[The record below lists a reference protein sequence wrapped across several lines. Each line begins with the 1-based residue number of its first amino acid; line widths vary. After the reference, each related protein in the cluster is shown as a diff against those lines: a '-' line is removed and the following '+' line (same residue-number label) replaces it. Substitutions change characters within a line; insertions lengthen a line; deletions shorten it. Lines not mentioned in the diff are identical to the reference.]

1 MNPDQQ
7 LSLPFAQRLGEHAMQ
22 KTQMRAE
29 NDRPGFTL
37 RAGDFILA
45 YLKAQGPQAGELLT
59 DMAKA
64 AGHVPPDD
72 RAFGAVY
79 QSLARRKLIRQA
91 GWCER
96 RKGHGTAGGRVWE
109 AAT

>member
-29 NDRPGFTL
+29 NEAPGFTL
-37 RAGDFILA
+37 RAGDFILS

-59 DMAKA
+59 DMA
-64 AGHVPPDD
+64 
-72 RAFGAVY
+72 
-79 QSLARRKLIRQA
+79 
-91 GWCER
+91 
-96 RKGHGTAGGRVWE
+96 
-109 AAT
+109 